1 MIASVVLAVA
11 LATPQPWPTPLKTIV
26 HVHSS
31 ALCTTLTQNVF
42 AAVEGLRLN
51 DKLADQ
57 STHVLNRFAYGQST
71 AMDEMRLE
79 RLSLDMEHNFE
90 RIDAVLADAKRF
102 PSPPK
107 TDDDKVAAA
116 LKAQLQEV
124 EKHQRETFN
133 LLYGI
138 YDTLAFNDLQSAGD
152 SAMAHA
158 VANTIAQS
166 SPAPAPQAVPTPG
179 LPAQPGS
186 ALPPSV
192 TAPVTTFGNNPY
204 SSLIE
209 TVAAYQSQT
218 QITETPAI
226 ATIQQ
231 VVQRCK

>member
-57 STHVLNRFAYGQST
+57 SRHVLNRFAYGQST

-138 YDTLAFNDLQSAGD
+138 YDTLHQVQTVLGPCIITHSWLRLYLLQKTPLQKLQYDIEA
-152 SAMAHA
+152 
-158 VANTIAQS
+158 
-166 SPAPAPQAVPTPG
+166 PG
-179 LPAQPGS
+179 LFRPS
-186 ALPPSV
+186 AVVDLYNV
-192 TAPVTTFGNNPY
+192 RVLK
-204 SSLIE
+204 SLE
-209 TVAAYQSQT
+209 
-218 QITETPAI
+218 
-226 ATIQQ
+226 
-231 VVQRCK
+231 